1 MLIDPSGKNIE
12 INVET
17 WSSNTVTNEFISN
30 TDLSGYTRSKYM
42 GSTRKFKC
50 NGTIYKDCVIT
61 DNYLK
66 AISFDDIIEISID
79 IRTDACVI
87 DDIETVEG
95 YISILSYT
103 SKQEGIDVYSYSME
117 GFFFTPDE
125 YELLTIGSYFNL
137 GPVSK
142 SGNGAQNSSL
152 TASVQN
158 TTWGS
163 GGIVIATLG
172 GPTFTFKAYD
182 LADCSPQINEIDS
195 GDNVFKAQIMTYSP
209 DNELLDI
216 SYFIVTRGGFK
227 LESGLRWLISIS
239 GVNEAYYSSITGPKK
254 ITTAGLT
261 GSSITCIGTGVS
273 ILTNNTDF
281 NVISPVS
288 EILTEIIPGNVFTIV
303 SSSANCISG
312 ISSGSSLPPK
322 NNCEIIGPTGGET
335 YFIQNNRVLIPI
347 DFSINDA
354 SRITSITA
362 QLCSNYQPNWS
373 FNSFTN
379 QSNSDNTPTTIDL
392 KYKYGGRIVCGFQQ
406 SSRIK
411 IAGVRLLITYSGW
424 SEITYCP
431 ATFSVGLPGD
441 ATNGIACPIAGYIEK
456 YTAMSSYPIFQ
467 TSDMIHG
474 IYDLYFTF
482 TVASGICCVDMGLYI
497 NSLGSGFLDSTII
510 DSWGTIL
517 DNIFVKSSPAS
528 IPTMP
533 SYDQYHSIDFGGGG
547 LNMRMIGDTGDPSG
561 PSSFTFRRTVF
572 IDPSAGSH
580 VHAIV
585 RNIGSGQLTGFTV
598 KAVPLFSYNINY
610 KFVGDCSIANAP
622 NVKNAILVP
631 R

>member
-1 MLIDPSGKNIE
+1 MLIDPLGKNIE

-163 GGIVIATLG
+163 GGIVIATSG

-209 DNELLDI
+209 YNELLDI

-227 LESGLRWLISIS
+227 LESGIRWLISIS
-239 GVNEAYYSSITGPKK
+239 NSTDNYYTTVKGLQK
-254 ITTAGLT
+254 ITSTGLI
-261 GSSITCIGTGVS
+261 GSSITCISSGVS
-273 ILTNNTDF
+273 ILTNNADF
-281 NVISPVS
+281 DIIVPVS
-288 EILTEIIPGNVFTIV
+288 EILTEIIPGNIFTIV
-303 SSSANCISG
+303 SSSVNCISG
-312 ISSGSSLPPK
+312 ISTGSSLPPK
-322 NNCEIIGPTGGET
+322 NNCEISSPMGGEA
-335 YFIQNNRVLIPI
+335 FIKGATHVAIPI
-347 DFSINDA
+347 EFGINDA
-354 SRITSITA
+354 SRIQSIKA
-362 QLCSNYQPNWS
+362 QLCTGFTTNWTFS
-373 FNSFTN
+373 TFIDQTTE
-379 QSNSDNTPTTIDL
+379 DNIPTTIDL
-392 KYKYGGRIVCGFQQ
+392 KYKYGGRVTCYFPIDGRYSLVG
-406 SSRIK
+406 I
-411 IAGVRLLITYSGW
+411 RLVINYGGWTEYS
-424 SEITYCP
+424 YCP
-431 ATFSVGLPGD
+431 AAFSIALSGD
-441 ATNGIACPIAGYIEK
+441 DSIGSIMPIAGYLEK
-456 YTAMSSYPIFQ
+456 YTASSSYPIFQ
-467 TSDMIHG
+467 TNDMIHG

-482 TVASGICCVDMGLYI
+482 TVASGICCVDLGLYI
-497 NSLGSGFLDSTII
+497 NSLSTGFLDSTII

-517 DNIFVKSSPAS
+517 DNIFVASNPAS

-598 KAVPLFSYNINY
+598 KAVPLFSYDENY

-622 NVKNAILVP
+622 NVKNVILVP